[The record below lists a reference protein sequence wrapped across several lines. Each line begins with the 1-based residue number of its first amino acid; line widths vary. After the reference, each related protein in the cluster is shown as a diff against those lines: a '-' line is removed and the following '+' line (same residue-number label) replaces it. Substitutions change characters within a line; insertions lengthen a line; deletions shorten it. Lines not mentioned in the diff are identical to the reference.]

1 MKIAILGT
9 GKMGAAMAKGLA
21 TTDDSGIGLVLTNTS
36 GRLPESLR
44 GLDVPCTKDNAEA
57 VRGADAVILAVLP
70 QQYPAVLEEIRDAAR
85 PGTCLISIAPGYTL
99 KKLANLTGGR
109 FQVVRA
115 MPNTP
120 ALIGEG
126 MIAVCRDAGVT
137 DEAFDLAKRLLGGLG
152 LVEAVTEPQ
161 LNAVIGIS
169 GSAPAYVYMFADA
182 LADAGVLD
190 GLPELQAFA
199 SQAARMVAQMLYG
212 SAALMRETGKS
223 AAELRE
229 MVCSPAGT
237 TIEAVASLEESAFRG
252 AVIRAVRAAI
262 QKAEKMG

>member
-99 KKLANLTGGR
+99 KKLADLTGGR

-182 LADAGVLD
+182 LADAGVLG
-190 GLPELQAFA
+190 GLHH